1 LLVPILGVDE
11 LQHILDAAFPESG
24 VAHVE
29 EVSADTVVVS
39 IAISDR
45 HGRPGGTLSG
55 PTMMMLADTSAWLV
69 IMANVGPVLL
79 AVTTSLHIDFLR
91 KPQLTDLMARARLL
105 KLGRKL
111 AVADVELFSRG
122 TTELVAKAQV
132 TYSLPSNQSKERSSP
147 TP

>member
-1 LLVPILGVDE
+1 MPSLTVDE
-11 LQHILDAAFPESG
+11 LQSILDEAFPETE

-29 EVSADTVVVS
+29 DVTDNTVVVS
-39 IAISDR
+39 ISISAR

-69 IMANVGPVLL
+69 IMANLGPVLL

-111 AVADVELFSRG
+111 AVCEVELFSRG
-122 TTELVAKAQV
+122 STELVAKAQV
-132 TYSLPSNQSKERSSP
+132 TYSLPSNQSEGGSTTSR
-147 TP
+147 

>member
-1 LLVPILGVDE
+1 MGVKE
-11 LQHILDAAFPESG
+11 LQDVLDSAFPDAE

-29 EVSADTVVVS
+29 EVTENSVLVS
-39 IAISDR
+39 FIVSDR

-69 IMANVGPVLL
+69 IMAHVGPVML

-91 KPQLTDLMARARLL
+91 KPELTDLMARARLL

-111 AVADVELFSRG
+111 AVTDVELFSRG

-132 TYSLPSNQSKERSSP
+132 TYSLPSTASEGRS
-147 TP
+147 TTT

>member
-1 LLVPILGVDE
+1 MGVDE
-11 LQHILDAAFPESG
+11 LQHVLDAAFPESE
-24 VAHVE
+24 VAYVE
-29 EVSADTVVVS
+29 EVTESSVLVSFVVT
-39 IAISDR
+39 DR

-69 IMANVGPVLL
+69 IMAHVGPVLL

-91 KPQLTDLMARARLL
+91 KPELTDLMARARLL

-132 TYSLPSNQSKERSSP
+132 TYSLPSNQSEERSS
-147 TP
+147 TTS